1 MTDAGRSYVLS
12 RLSDAPDL
20 AALRRVWESLGVE
33 YQRDPAI
40 LSHKDTLKK
49 QMEAANATRTTP

>member
-49 QMEAANATRTTP
+49 QMEAR